1 MATKLIFATQPRWHR
16 PHLAI
21 DKLQRPLFTRWM
33 KSPRSARQQSPFHP
47 PCHTCFSC
55 FQYKQTFFPSV
66 KPTGSFPAFGSSRSV
81 ASVFALGFMR
91 GWEPGASFY
100 RSRAGLWAQ
109 GQRRT
114 NERGTKEDEWAQ
126 KQWIRNCLT
135 LSGWQD
141 LTFFFFLTEN
151 YWSNLAQQL
160 DCGGLCEILLIRER
174 AASILPASQSTLLP
188 QFDYDE
194 ITKA

>member
-1 MATKLIFATQPRWHR
+1 MATKLIFATQPHWHR

-21 DKLQRPLFTRWM
+21 DKLQRPLFTWWM

-47 PCHTCFSC
+47 PCHTCFKC
-55 FQYKQTFFPSV
+55 FEYKQTFFPSV
-66 KPTGSFPAFGSSRSV
+66 KLTGSLPAFGSSRSV
-81 ASVFALGFMR
+81 ASVFAQGFMR

-100 RSRAGLWAQ
+100 RGRAELLAQ

-114 NERGTKEDEWAQ
+114 NERDTKEDEWAQ

-141 LTFFFFLTEN
+141 LTSFFS
-151 YWSNLAQQL
+151 YW
-160 DCGGLCEILLIRER
+160 ELL
-174 AASILPASQSTLLP
+174 
-188 QFDYDE
+188 
-194 ITKA
+194 K